1 MWLSTSSYR
10 RFFTPREA
18 SEIIEHVRDHMKLL
32 RAIAEEA
39 QELGELS
46 DERVG
51 QHELHEERMKI
62 LKEEAQMVM
71 DDLTRAGVV
80 VQSLKPGQVAFP
92 AMRNGQVAYL
102 TWLEPS
108 PNVSHWR
115 LVHEDE
121 DSLKP
126 IQQPFSPSWAWDN

>member
-10 RFFTPREA
+10 RYFTPREA
-18 SEIIEHVRDHMKLL
+18 SAIIDHVREHMHLL

-39 QELGELS
+39 RELGELS

-51 QHELHEERMKI
+51 QRELHEERMKI
-62 LKEEAQMVM
+62 LKEEAAMVM
-71 DDLTRAGVV
+71 DDLQRAGVL
-80 VQSLKPGQVAFP
+80 VQSLRPGQVYFP
-92 AMRNGQVAYL
+92 AMRNGQVAFL
-102 TWLEPS
+102 SWQEPA

-115 LVHEDE
+115 LAHEDE